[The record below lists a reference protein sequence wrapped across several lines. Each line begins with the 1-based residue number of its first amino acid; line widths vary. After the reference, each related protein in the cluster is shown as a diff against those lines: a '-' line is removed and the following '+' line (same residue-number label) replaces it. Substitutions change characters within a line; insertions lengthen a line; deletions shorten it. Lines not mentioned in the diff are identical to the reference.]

1 MPSPSTFSHSTTLPL
16 LPFLFWFRLNPYRP
30 APLPFSPTLL
40 PFPQPSC
47 QKSKI
52 LFPLTEPKN
61 PCGQIN
67 ALHFSLWSN
76 LKSLKKSKSPS
87 SISGKAANNA
97 KVKNHQI
104 FHLSLLIWRRGFVI
118 YGDYGLDCGFCGFGG
133 LWVLWVVMEVV
144 GCGGDYGLWRFW
156 VVVEVVS
163 CFAVCGKCLMVV
175 VGCSGG
181 C

>member
-30 APLPFSPTLL
+30 APLPSSPTLL

-133 LWVLWVVMEVV
+133 LWVCGLWWRLWVVEVL
-144 GCGGDYGLWRFW
+144 GCGGGCELFCSLWEVFDGGSGL
-156 VVVEVVS
+156 
-163 CFAVCGKCLMVV
+163 
-175 VGCSGG
+175 
-181 C
+181 